1 VLRGLASLTV
11 LAYPPLRERG
21 AERRGARRTSGGG
34 RSGKEGVVDGATALS
49 ATMVFGA
56 MVVVVVVVAIVAW
69 ATSGDNVDT
78 AFSGFVWTLLLVGV
92 VAGMIWGFGA
102 WVLGDG

>member
-1 VLRGLASLTV
+1 MA
-11 LAYPPLRERG
+11 
-21 AERRGARRTSGGG
+21 GG
-34 RSGKEGVVDGATALS
+34 TTLS
-49 ATMVFGA
+49 ATLVFGA
-56 MVVVVVVVAIVAW
+56 MVVVAIIVW

-102 WVLGDG
+102 WVIGDG